1 MNFHEHVLPTNEEL
15 MQRLREDMETE
26 KEEYEAKNNEWWNS
40 LSEEEREDA
49 FYAVV
54 KRIHK
59 AEFIDKGSYR
69 YALYDVFGFDP
80 SMYARGM
87 DCGFMDLHNAI
98 EIDEDKGTTI

>member
-1 MNFHEHVLPTNEEL
+1 MKRLNEIN
-15 MQRLREDMETE
+15 REIGEAMEAE
-26 KEEYEAKNNEWWNS
+26 RQEYETANNEWWNS
-40 LSEEEREDA
+40 LSEAERESA

-59 AEFIDKGSYR
+59 AELIDKGSYR
-69 YALYDVFGFDP
+69 WALYDVFGFDP

-98 EIDEDKGTTI
+98 IDGESEWL